1 MSFVDRVA
9 LSLGKGV
16 WIIQVPLREKK
27 IDQILSTA
35 TNVLYKSLTLKR
47 NKTKTPPQSKKTHLR
62 VLLEGQLFLT
72 LKKNKIKKNFFG
84 TKIE

>member
-27 IDQILSTA
+27 IDYILSTA

-47 NKTKTPPQSKKTHLR
+47 NKKKHHLSQKGHIW
-62 VLLEGQLFLT
+62 ESS
-72 LKKNKIKKNFFG
+72 
-84 TKIE
+84 